1 MISFLTG
8 SVLAGNLSAAR
19 VLLCMAASILFGL
32 GVAAVYMTNRR
43 YNRNFVITL
52 ALLPVTVQIIV
63 MLVNGNIGAGV
74 AVAGAFSLV
83 RFRSIPGNSR
93 DIGAIFFA
101 MALGFVTGMG
111 YLFYGLLFLI
121 VVSAMNLLLPAL
133 KFGSG
138 PQNTRILKITI
149 PENLDYDGLFD
160 AAFAEYAENAELD
173 TVKTTNMGSLY
184 ELIYRVQLKG
194 PAVPKRFIDALRTL
208 NGNLNISLGREHTEN
223 PEL

>member
-8 SVLAGNLSAAR
+8 NVLAGNLSAAR
-19 VLLCMAASILFGL
+19 VMLCMAASILFGL
-32 GVAAVYMTNRR
+32 GVAAVYMANRR

-160 AAFAEYAENAELD
+160 AAFAEYAENTELD

-184 ELIYRVQLKG
+184 ELVYRVQLKG
-194 PAVPKRFIDALRTL
+194 PVAPKAFIDALRTL
-208 NGNLNISLGREHTEN
+208 NGNLNISLGREHMEN
-223 PEL
+223 LEL